1 MMQQEFEERTG
12 MKVTVEE
19 YAKIEKL
26 YMAAGNIDK
35 DTFCKE
41 YKKVASSKLVGEL
54 QISLRIAEGKVT
66 SARMQLEAAEKRES
80 ELGTFLMEQAQ
91 ILGSSELRQKAIDLL
106 GAKEYMLRKL
116 KSGTPLW
123 DDDRE
128 ILIETLNNIEY

>member
-1 MMQQEFEERTG
+1 MMQKEFEERTG
-12 MKVTVEE
+12 MSLTAEE
-19 YAKIEKL
+19 YAKVEKL

-35 DTFCKE
+35 DTFCEE
-41 YKKVASSKLVGEL
+41 YKKVANSKLVEEL
-54 QISLRIAEGKVT
+54 QTSLRIAEGKVK

-91 ILGSSELRQKAIDLL
+91 ILGSSKLRQKAIDLL

-128 ILIETLNNIEY
+128 ILIETLNNIAY

>member
-26 YMAAGNIDK
+26 YMAAWNIDK

-54 QISLRIAEGKVT
+54 QTSLRIAEGKVT